1 MLLTNLQFIFQTHN
15 IKQSAL
21 SFAGTKSFVHKLNFR
36 RKSQKVS
43 LWTKLYLSEGPIENR
58 PVRG

>member
-21 SFAGTKSFVHKLNFR
+21 SFPGTKSFVHKLNFSQLKQVVGMQNSKFHETVGTLGSSVR
-36 RKSQKVS
+36 R
-43 LWTKLYLSEGPIENR
+43 
-58 PVRG
+58 